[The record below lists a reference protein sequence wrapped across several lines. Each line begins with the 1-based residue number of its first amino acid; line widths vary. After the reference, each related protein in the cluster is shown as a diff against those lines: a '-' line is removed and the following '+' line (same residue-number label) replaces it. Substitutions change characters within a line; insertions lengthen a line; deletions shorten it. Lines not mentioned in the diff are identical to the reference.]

1 MLEMKVSDLTERQR
15 MKDRDGVRAAIYSHI
30 YQNSLARLRDSLL
43 KENQIC
49 EKAEEKQADGDKRRT
64 EQ

>member
-30 YQNSLARLRDSLL
+30 YQNSLARLRDSL
-43 KENQIC
+43 
-49 EKAEEKQADGDKRRT
+49 
-64 EQ
+64 